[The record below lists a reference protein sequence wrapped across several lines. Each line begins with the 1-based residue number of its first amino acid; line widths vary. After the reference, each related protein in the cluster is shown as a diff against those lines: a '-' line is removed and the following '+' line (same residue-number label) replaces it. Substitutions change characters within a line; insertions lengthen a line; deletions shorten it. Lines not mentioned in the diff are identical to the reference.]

1 MYFVVAF
8 METFKQMEIN
18 KKPMQFHPPPLSQI
32 SRQKVALMYGV
43 CVWLGGGGERGA
55 VICFLLSCIR
65 NETLVFSP
73 EIKELKKECSMF
85 L

>member
-1 MYFVVAF
+1 MKGKVEKTPIMVFPLPPTAHTRPSYQKRMYFVVAF

-43 CVWLGGGGERGA
+43 CVWLGGGGGR
-55 VICFLLSCIR
+55 
-65 NETLVFSP
+65 
-73 EIKELKKECSMF
+73 
-85 L
+85 